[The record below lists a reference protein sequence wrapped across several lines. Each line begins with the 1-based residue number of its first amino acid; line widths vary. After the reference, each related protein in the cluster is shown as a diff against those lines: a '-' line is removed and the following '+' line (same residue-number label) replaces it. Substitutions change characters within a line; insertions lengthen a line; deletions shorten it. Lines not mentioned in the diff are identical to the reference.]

1 LNLEEV
7 SGIVNF
13 LNEFSVVLEE
23 ELDFLVGQVDEHTS
37 DFRREGVALQLGD
50 EVKDGVSDLLLHVRV
65 SGDDGRYE
73 LESVVVE
80 RLFGALRLLSGHAGS
95 TLRHDAA
102 TFGSGHSTTHG
113 HVHATVAV
121 SVHGVTSGG
130 SSLVVVSHVVATV
143 VGASGASSAVVE
155 VVTALSASHVVVV
168 THVLGHTGALSEWSS
183 LLVLGKVLEEL
194 DKFVLEL
201 VLGGDVVPLSLLVVE
216 FLESLESEF
225 ILGFFVGDVAEFL
238 EFVMADLELTFVD
251 GLSVQFGKGS
261 LGLIGGLEAD
271 ESVGFVGLV
280 DGEHLDALNL
290 TLAISSEELHEVIV
304 GSLGVEVLDVQVA
317 SLLGVLVLDGLA
329 EEFFLALGGT
339 ESGLDVEGLAISH
352 VLSVESLNSLGG
364 ALGAVLV
371 VVLVL
376 GHEAHEGESTEVGL
390 GNLDEGSDISVRHEH
405 GDQLFVGPVFG
416 VVLDVEVVEHSS
428 DVGSVSGV
436 PSDGEALFAG
446 FRLFEHLGGL
456 GGVLFVLVADET
468 IAA

>member
-1 LNLEEV
+1 LDLEEV

-23 ELDFLVGQVDEHTS
+23 KLDFLVGQVDEHTS

-65 SGDDGRYE
+65 SGDDGRDE

-121 SVHGVTSGG
+121 SLHGVTSGG
-130 SSLVVVSHVVATV
+130 SLVVSHVVATV
-143 VGASGASSAVVE
+143 VGASSASSALVVV

-168 THVLGHTGALSEWSS
+168 VTHGHTGATLSEGSS

-251 GLSVQFGKGS
+251 GLSVQFRKGS

-290 TLAISSEELHEVIV
+290 TLAVSSEELHEVIV

-317 SLLGVLVLDGLA
+317 SLFGVLVLDGLA

-376 GHEAHEGESTEVGL
+376 GHEAHEGKSTEVGL
-390 GNLDEGSDISVRHEH
+390 GNLDERTDISVRHEH
-405 GDQLFVGPVFG
+405 GNQLFVGPVFG

-436 PSDGEALFAG
+436 PSDSEALFAG

-468 IAA
+468 VAT